1 MAATEGERG
10 SEDVATKDSKSGG
23 GDQKSRD
30 KKTKK
35 KFSTKVCYTYLH
47 SYICC

>member
-1 MAATEGERG
+1 MAETEEERA
-10 SEDVATKDSKSGG
+10 SEDVATKNSKSGG

-35 KFSTKVCYTYLH
+35 KFATKVC
-47 SYICC
+47 CFC